1 MNSALNIANLL
12 PSGLMDSLPPL
23 AAQEFKL
30 IHRFLKLAMGFGYAP
45 VHPPL
50 LEFADTLLAGQG
62 AATSHHSF
70 QVLDPLSNRMLALRA
85 DITTQLS
92 RIAAG
97 SLKAAS
103 RPLRLCYAGYSVR
116 TLPEALAI
124 RRQHLQLGL
133 EQIGAPERIAD
144 AEMIALSC
152 HLLKQYPIGTL
163 TVDISY
169 PSLLPALL
177 ADFPAEI
184 HASLAQAVA
193 NKDTAQLRA
202 LGAPILADILTASG
216 AYARAIPALRTLA
229 HPVLH
234 RALDDI
240 EGMVARL
247 SQTKTEISL
256 VIDLLEAGGYS
267 YYSGIAYALYAS
279 NPALLLARGGRY
291 ESQGET
297 AVGITYY
304 LQELVPHLP
313 AETEAPL
320 LAVPHTLSCA
330 EAETLQAKGY
340 RTVFIEEG
348 AAAPSG
354 VGLKYS
360 NGKINEA

>member
-1 MNSALNIANLL
+1 MHSAPNIANLL

-50 LEFADTLLAGQG
+50 LEFADTLLSGQG
-62 AATSHHSF
+62 EATSHHSF

-97 SLKAAS
+97 SLNAAP

-133 EQIGAPERIAD
+133 EQIGAPELIAD

-152 HLLKQYPIGTL
+152 HLLKQYPIGAL
-163 TVDISY
+163 TVDITY

-177 ADFPAEI
+177 HDIAEEH
-184 HASLAQAVA
+184 HAAIKQAVA
-193 NKDTAQLRA
+193 NKDSAALGQ
-202 LGAPILADILTASG
+202 LGAPILADILSASG
-216 AYARAIPALRTLA
+216 AYAQSIPALRAIA
-229 HPVLH
+229 HPALH
-234 RALDDI
+234 AALDAI
-240 EGMVARL
+240 EGVVARL
-247 SQTKTEISL
+247 NQTKSEISL
-256 VIDLLEAGGYS
+256 VIDLLETGGYG

-320 LAVPHTLSCA
+320 LAVPHTLSFA

-340 RTVFIEEG
+340 RTVLIEEG

-360 NGKINEA
+360 NGKISEA